1 MNISLTHTRE
11 IVIEDELA
19 GPPLRTYTLS
29 GTAGSSPPAH
39 TLILPVPDRERAA
52 HLIARLLTYAR
63 FRVQIEHIYLITCD
77 HTTYRH
83 LAIIT
88 YRGKT

>member
-19 GPPLRTYTLS
+19 GPPLRTYTFI
-29 GTAGSSPPAH
+29 PPAH